1 MGIIDQTNA
10 EFEKQRN
17 MLLRSIARAEKLI
30 TPMETIG
37 EKETDKI
44 QEFIAYSIPRSP
56 LLFSERQRFRNIL
69 KGLSLGRTEKKQA
82 IEFLINLKY
91 ELIRRNTVLGEVQWY
106 CTSPLLVAVAFYKI
120 K

>member
-10 EFEKQRN
+10 EFERQKTL
-17 MLLRSIARAEKLI
+17 LLRSISRAEKLI

-82 IEFLINLKY
+82 LEYLINLKY
-91 ELIRRNTVLGEVQWY
+91 ELIRRNTVLEEVQ
-106 CTSPLLVAVAFYKI
+106 
-120 K
+120 

>member
-91 ELIRRNTVLGEVQWY
+91 ELIRRNTVLEEVQ
-106 CTSPLLVAVAFYKI
+106 
-120 K
+120 

>member
-1 MGIIDQTNA
+1 MGIIDQTTV
-10 EFEKQRN
+10 EFEKQKD

-37 EKETDKI
+37 EKETYTI
-44 QEFIAYSIPRSP
+44 QGFIAYSIPRSP

-82 IEFLINLKY
+82 IEYLINLKY
-91 ELIRRNTVLGEVQWY
+91 ELIRRNTVLGEVQ
-106 CTSPLLVAVAFYKI
+106 
-120 K
+120 

>member
-37 EKETDKI
+37 EEETDKI
-44 QEFIAYSIPRSP
+44 QQYIAYCIPRSP

-69 KGLSLGRTEKKQA
+69 KGLSLGRTEKKQTM
-82 IEFLINLKY
+82 EDLTNLKN
-91 ELIRRNTVLGEVQWY
+91 ELIRKDTVLGGAQ
-106 CTSPLLVAVAFYKI
+106 
-120 K
+120 